1 MRFTAAIIKHLF
13 LISSFRLSFFLATT
27 PHTAYCVVIFYT
39 WPLHCLAL
47 IIDSN
52 RRTSTYRENI
62 WYILQHIWHL
72 MMMIIAW
79 SSDYCCILCRYF
91 NEMCSICLLHLLST
105 AVYSLCIALWWRRGS
120 DLRHGDVERLLRVE
134 QRHVVVA
141 VEPTLRLAFPAC
153 FLLPSVHSVHL
164 SLVSQAL
171 KEFFLAVAPRLPRL
185 LGSGIRRRL
194 RWSRG
199 VSASVR
205 RLASFISRSLPL
217 NAAVHHLWKTLWLI
231 ACLDVF
237 NPMPCGVHH
246 WPKTEGGKR
255 DNLS

>member
-1 MRFTAAIIKHLF
+1 
-13 LISSFRLSFFLATT
+13 
-27 PHTAYCVVIFYT
+27 
-39 WPLHCLAL
+39 
-47 IIDSN
+47 
-52 RRTSTYRENI
+52 
-62 WYILQHIWHL
+62 

-91 NEMCSICLLHLLST
+91 NEICSICLLHLLST
-105 AVYSLCIALWWRRGS
+105 AVYSLCIVLWWRRGS

-141 VEPTLRLAFPAC
+141 VEPTLRLAFPAS
-153 FLLPSVHSVHL
+153 FLLPSVQSVHL

-185 LGSGIRRRL
+185 LGSAVRRRL

-199 VSASVR
+199 VSVFASVR
-205 RLASFISRSLPL
+205 RLASFISCSLPL

-237 NPMPCGVHH
+237 NLRPCGVHH
-246 WPKTEGGKR
+246 WPKTGSCQKR
-255 DNLS
+255 QSKLIGLSVVFPIVLLKLLLCVMQIYTTCICQHETSSIFLISLFNCQLLNFLNNWKWVVTHLLL